1 MAGRLESADPS
12 VLRIPY
18 LFLVNNIFIQVGCQ
32 TKSLSPLPDKLITWG
47 QFLKKSVS
55 PPCRA
60 VSRRLPG
67 RGGLR
72 EM

>member
-18 LFLVNNIFIQVGCQ
+18 LFLVDNIVHTGGLSNQVLKP
-32 TKSLSPLPDKLITWG
+32 TPNKLIRWG

-67 RGGLR
+67 GGGLR
-72 EM
+72 EI